1 MKKTLLCILL
11 STAFLL
17 CAAPISYAE
26 ETAAKELTGT
36 LEFYSWDTAD
46 TSPLTDSNE
55 GSCATIGYTGSLTIT
70 SQEPIAS
77 LYVEFYLE
85 SKPWILKAN
94 GKECDRGRDSFLHE
108 YVDVASLTGESK
120 EIVMTFPK
128 GASISEIRAFT
139 AGKLPDDLQVWD
151 KPCEKADLL
160 LFSSHSDDEQLF
172 FAGVLP

>member
-70 SQEPIAS
+70 SQEPIATS
-77 LYVEFYLE
+77 NFISSRSRGS
-85 SKPWILKAN
+85 SKRTARSATAVGI
-94 GKECDRGRDSFLHE
+94 RSFMSMWTSPLSPE
-108 YVDVASLTGESK
+108 NQKRS
-120 EIVMTFPK
+120 
-128 GASISEIRAFT
+128 
-139 AGKLPDDLQVWD
+139 
-151 KPCEKADLL
+151 
-160 LFSSHSDDEQLF
+160 
-172 FAGVLP
+172 

>member
-94 GKECDRGRDSFLHE
+94 GNECDS
-108 YVDVASLTGESK
+108 
-120 EIVMTFPK
+120 
-128 GASISEIRAFT
+128 
-139 AGKLPDDLQVWD
+139 
-151 KPCEKADLL
+151 LL
-160 LFSSHSDDEQLF
+160 LF
-172 FAGVLP
+172 VVVT